1 MKNYLKR
8 ILKKKFDSFSE
19 LNFIKGL
26 NSSIDPSEIID
37 LSKKTRLIFLVLI
50 THNIIIWTIII
61 FNFPVIEISW
71 TMLFDFFLWVLL
83 FLVLIIFLSLS
94 LLSMLIFREIRNILS
109 DKTKINAL
117 KLYGISS
124 LRINL
129 PLSYDFAFKV
139 YYYILKLILNYLFR
153 VNSKVRIFF
162 EQFKAITEEKRVSMV
177 RIFNKFY
184 IVSIYITVITHFL
197 IFLIL

>member
-37 LSKKTRLIFLVLI
+37 LSKKTRFIFLVLI